1 MGLLGYVI
9 CLLINLYAGQE
20 ATVRKGNGTT
30 VWFRVG
36 KQYFKAVCSTSLLN
50 LHEGFIIQNAR
61 LNETGFEIKFAG
73 TNINNIRYADDMIHV
88 AEHGK
93 NYRVS

>member
-1 MGLLGYVI
+1 MQVKKQQSEKEMEQQSGSEL
-9 CLLINLYAGQE
+9 
-20 ATVRKGNGTT
+20 
-30 VWFRVG
+30 G

-93 NYRVS
+93 NYRVSWGK